1 MNIHPFFYAFPALMY
16 TKYEMDQFQ
25 DGISDEI
32 DQMEDIFSDE
42 IDYLHDRIDS
52 LESNK
57 TTGRIII
64 NGFRHY
70 YRKYHL

>member
-16 TKYEMDQFQ
+16 NTLEIDQFR
-25 DGISDEI
+25 DDISDEI
-32 DQMEDIFSDE
+32 DQMEGHFSDE
-42 IDYLHDRIDS
+42 ISYLHERINS
-52 LESNK
+52 IESEK
-57 TTGRIII
+57 LASRILI